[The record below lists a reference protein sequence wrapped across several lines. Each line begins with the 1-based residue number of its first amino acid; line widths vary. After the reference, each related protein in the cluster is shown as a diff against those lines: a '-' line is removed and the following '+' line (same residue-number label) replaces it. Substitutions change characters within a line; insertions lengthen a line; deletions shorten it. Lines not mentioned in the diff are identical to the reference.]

1 MYILVTNEMK
11 WSTQWQVEW
20 ELEADWSGW
29 WVVIVML
36 KDLKITNFRLQGSVK
51 VKNQKYAKCFKSG
64 IKM

>member
-36 KDLKITNFRLQGSVK
+36 KDLKITNFRQQGSVK
-51 VKNQKYAKCFKSG
+51 V
-64 IKM
+64 